1 MKKCLI
7 PFIILTF
14 LFTKFNSD
22 YILPLS
28 IVNIGI
34 NQTLLE
40 EDFLSNILSR
50 HLCADFIIG
59 SYKEK
64 IRAVINMSQIGFF
77 IYDQSYDYLS
87 SSTFKYTGKIR
98 SFYYKNSEEGYDAN
112 DTLCF
117 MEYEKNKKLDYYDI
131 TRCKEFKSVNYELLK
146 SRGDNNETS
155 NYANYGVIGL
165 QMHSNQDEF
174 LLSTF
179 IKALKDTDMIDSHY
193 FSFNFI
199 NKQKNDDYE
208 GYLYIGEEEMDEDKG
223 RKTKVGSFPIS
234 GQLFW
239 NLKFQNIHSAVY
251 NESNSSIYT
260 NYKEFDTKIAQLIVD
275 FPFIIAVNS
284 YKSYIRADFFQ
295 KLEHENICQIRKIK
309 LDEDY
314 STYVCDNTSKLF
326 REKFEKEFPK
336 LSFQHD
342 ELNKTFIFDQNDLF
356 TYNYLNKSDHNI
368 YFLILFSDKKGKY
381 NPYNPSQNEIP
392 RWRLGIP
399 FFKKYKLVLNAD
411 NHLITYYEIFKS
423 DNNDK
428 NGNSNGNGNS
438 DENSNKKLYLIL
450 EIGGA
455 VLLLIIVF
463 VLGFL
468 CHKNIITLPRK
479 KKANELDDDYEYS
492 INPNEFDEKKASLNN
507 YEVHN

>member
-131 TRCKEFKSVNYELLK
+131 TRCREFKSVNYELLK

-199 NKQKNDDYE
+199 NKQKHDDYE

-275 FPFIIAVNS
+275 FPFIIAAF
-284 YKSYIRADFFQ
+284 I
-295 KLEHENICQIRKIK
+295 
-309 LDEDY
+309 
-314 STYVCDNTSKLF
+314 NTAQ
-326 REKFEKEFPK
+326 R
-336 LSFQHD
+336 
-342 ELNKTFIFDQNDLF
+342 
-356 TYNYLNKSDHNI
+356 
-368 YFLILFSDKKGKY
+368 
-381 NPYNPSQNEIP
+381 
-392 RWRLGIP
+392 
-399 FFKKYKLVLNAD
+399 
-411 NHLITYYEIFKS
+411 
-423 DNNDK
+423 
-428 NGNSNGNGNS
+428 
-438 DENSNKKLYLIL
+438 
-450 EIGGA
+450 
-455 VLLLIIVF
+455 
-463 VLGFL
+463 
-468 CHKNIITLPRK
+468 
-479 KKANELDDDYEYS
+479 
-492 INPNEFDEKKASLNN
+492 
-507 YEVHN
+507 